1 MSLVRLGLF
10 EKFTKQLKEEARG
23 QGRQGEHDGLSNQ
36 VTHAQSSGCRLFL
49 RREITIHQSNII
61 VENRIIFRQRL
72 RDEKTSKEDQE
83 IIEIYVVNNYFWSLL
98 NLISFL
104 ESLQISS
111 FP

>member
-49 RREITIHQSNII
+49 
-61 VENRIIFRQRL
+61 
-72 RDEKTSKEDQE
+72 
-83 IIEIYVVNNYFWSLL
+83 
-98 NLISFL
+98 
-104 ESLQISS
+104 
-111 FP
+111 